1 MTLRAPRS
9 LLWRLGAL
17 ALAVTL
23 VSLVLHVSVITVW
36 MKPIGQ
42 GLLAQVAS
50 RTIVTHTMLQT
61 TPAASREA
69 LAEKLSDPDFRVLKG
84 AVDGDP
90 LYSPPLLPPIGGIL
104 RARLGPGYQVLQEA
118 DVGLPFTFEPVQ
130 IRLAFNVDDEP
141 WYAQVAARP
150 PTLALLGTGV
160 GWLVLAAAAVG
171 ASLFIGLRFI
181 VEPIRQVAER
191 IADQGAT
198 MRPLAEPARASIE
211 VRSMVESFNRL
222 AERVHLAD
230 RTKQHLLAGVSHD
243 LRTPLARLRL
253 RIETQ
258 CEPAVAEAADSELR
272 AIERIVSQFLAY
284 VHGDTGHMS
293 AVGESLLATVDQV
306 VASYAEQGVHI
317 TLTVAAT
324 DTKVP
329 AVEAQRLLTNLID
342 NALAHGEQPIEIGW
356 HLDAQG
362 ERELSVWDRG
372 PGLTDTQFKLAL
384 EPFVRLSNDAGIGHC
399 GLGLAIVARI
409 AQQWQA
415 RLECRREKPSRFGIV
430 VTWRD
435 QNARA

>member
-1 MTLRAPRS
+1 MRGPRS

-17 ALAVTL
+17 ALAVTF
-23 VSLVLHVSVITVW
+23 VSLVLHVAVITVW
-36 MKPIGQ
+36 LQPLGERLITQ
-42 GLLAQVAS
+42 LAARVHLAQTLL
-50 RTIVTHTMLQT
+50 RVT
-61 TPAASREA
+61 P
-69 LAEKLSDPDFRVLKG
+69 LAERDQASADLNDEDFQVNRG
-84 AVDGDP
+84 AVDGATS
-90 LYSPPLLPPIGGIL
+90 SPPPAPLGAVLID
-104 RARLGPGYQVLQEA
+104 RLGPGFMVLQ
-118 DVGLPFTFEPVQ
+118 DEPVAGPLTFKPVQ
-130 IRLAFNVDDEP
+130 LRLAFMVDSEP
-141 WYAQVAARP
+141 WHVLVRAQP
-150 PTLALLGTGV
+150 PTWALLGTGI
-160 GWLVLAAAAVG
+160 GWLMLAAAAVA
-171 ASLFIGLRFI
+171 ASFLIGLRFI
-181 VEPIRQVAER
+181 VDPIRQVAER
-191 IADQGAT
+191 IAKQGAA
-198 MRPLAEPARASIE
+198 MQPLAEPARASIE
-211 VRSMVESFNRL
+211 VRSLVESFNRL

-258 CEPAVAEAADSELR
+258 CEPVVTEAAESELR

-284 VHGDTGHMS
+284 VHGDTGHVS
-293 AVGESLLATVDQV
+293 AAGESMLATIDQV

-317 TLTVAAT
+317 ALTVATT

-356 HLDAQG
+356 HINAQG
-362 ERELSVWDRG
+362 ERELSVWDHG

-415 RLECRREKPSRFGIV
+415 RLECRREKPSHFGIV

-435 QNARA
+435 RDATA